1 MKTYKG
7 GARGPLNI
15 YHIDNISNK
24 LRGEKRNTNH
34 RGKTIS
40 AEFLS
45 TA

>member
-24 LRGEKRNTNH
+24 LHGDKNKH
-34 RGKTIS
+34 KS
-40 AEFLS
+40 
-45 TA
+45 

>member
-7 GARGPLNI
+7 GALGPLNI

-24 LRGEKRNTNH
+24 FRGEKRNTNH
-34 RGKTIS
+34 GGKTIS